1 VLCMKSVL
9 GGGSTRVRSR
19 PTEQLFHTGGA
30 ASRRQS
36 LMKLL
41 NFLAKKTHAVRSQ
54 RARSRNAFQRSLV
67 LETLEIRRA
76 MTVEGQSFAVDQV
89 LDTSDLLGTLSA
101 SIQWGDG
108 TTSAAT
114 LQNAPA
120 VGNLKV
126 KIDYSLDTNGFF
138 TDPNRRVLLQAAAD
152 LVASKFTDTLS
163 AIQPAVGDMWS
174 ALFLNPSTG
183 VDTTRTNLS
192 IAQNEIVIFAGARAL
207 GINEGGIG
215 DRGGFTAQSTR
226 AAFLSAIQTRGN
238 PGVIASPA
246 TDTAPWGGSIAFDT
260 AKNWYIGTSAT
271 SLGSNQLDFMSVAI
285 HEFTHI
291 MGFGIAD
298 SFDAKISNGKF
309 SGAASRAVY
318 GQDIPLNATQ
328 DHFLSSI
335 LVDSKR
341 PNMVPDFATGQRVFP
356 TRLDLAVLDDIGWDL
371 TNQTVRV
378 TGNHVYGDNRT
389 FSGVLTLSGSR
400 LGSKT
405 FPISAVISNA
415 APVLQAPTS
424 KTATVGQPL
433 SLPKLG
439 QFTDA
444 GFGAPNATPPT
455 SETFAYRISWGD
467 GTTADTG
474 NATVSNVGSTTSPTA
489 GFFDGSHTYTQPGT
503 YTATIQVTDDDG
515 GTDQKQFTIKV
526 ELPPKLELS
535 IDKSSFR
542 EDAGAG
548 VAKLTVKRSGGDLTV
563 PLMITLASNDT
574 TEATVPSS
582 VTILANQTTASVDVA
597 AVDDTILDGT
607 QRVQFSASSSNL
619 VSNTVAVDVLD
630 VETIQ
635 VMLDRARFSEAAGG
649 GAAVLT
655 VQRMNTDISAPLLV
669 QLTSSDTTEA
679 TLPSTVTIPAGQSS
693 TTVGITAVD
702 DSLFDGDQNVLFT
715 PSAAGYISTISAPAV
730 VTDYQ
735 PITVIAVN
743 TALNEDI
750 PSLQSTQVSVSVRSP
765 APTGGVN
772 VQLSASLPGIL
783 NFPASVLIPAGSTG
797 VNVTVSAVNNNRPDD
812 LRTVTLSASGT
823 NLVAR
828 DLVFTV
834 ADQDPALWT
843 NPRNRFDVNNSGG
856 VDPLDV
862 LAIINEINRTRSRV
876 LDPVLDAG
884 LPFVDANRDGSLDPL
899 DVLAVINEIN
909 RNK

>member
-1 VLCMKSVL
+1 VLCMKSVF
-9 GGGSTRVRSR
+9 GGGSARVRSC
-19 PTEQLFHTGGA
+19 PTERIFHTGGA
-30 ASRRQS
+30 ANRRQS

-41 NFLAKKTHAVRSQ
+41 NFLAKKMHAGRPQ
-54 RARSRNAFQRSLV
+54 RARSRNAFQRNLV
-67 LETLEIRRA
+67 LETLEVRRA
-76 MTVEGQSFAVDQV
+76 MTVEGQSFAVNQV

-108 TTSAAT
+108 TTTAAT
-114 LQNAPA
+114 IQNAPA

-138 TDPNRRVLLQAAAD
+138 NDSNRRVLLQAAAD

-174 ALFLNPSTG
+174 AQFLNPSTG

-192 IAQNEIVIFAGARAL
+192 IAQNEILIFAGARAL
-207 GINEGGIG
+207 GSNQGAIG
-215 DRGGFTAQSTR
+215 DRGGFSAQSNR
-226 AAFLSAIQTRGN
+226 AAFLSAVQTRGN
-238 PGVIASPA
+238 PGVIASPV

-260 AKNWYIGTSAT
+260 GKNWYIGTSET
-271 SLGSNQLDFMSVAI
+271 SLGANQLDFVTVAI

-291 MGFGIAD
+291 MGFGTAD
-298 SFDAKISNGKF
+298 SFNAKISNGKF
-309 SGAASRAVY
+309 TGAASRAVY
-318 GQDIPLNATQ
+318 GQDVPLSAARS
-328 DHFLSSI
+328 HFLSSI
-335 LVDSKR
+335 LVDGKR
-341 PNMVPDFATGQRVFP
+341 PNMVPDFGTGQRVSP

-378 TGNHVYGDNRT
+378 TGNHVYGDNGT
-389 FSGVLTLSGSR
+389 FPGVITLTGSR

-405 FPISAVISNA
+405 FPLSAAITNA
-415 APVLQAPTS
+415 APVLQTPTS
-424 KTATVGQPL
+424 KTATVGQVL
-433 SLPKLG
+433 SLAKLG

-455 SETFAYRISWGD
+455 SETFAYRINWGD
-467 GTTADTG
+467 GTSADTG
-474 NATVSNVGSTTSPTA
+474 NATVSNLGSANSPTA

-515 GTDQKQFTIKV
+515 GTDQKQFTVKV
-526 ELPPKLELS
+526 ELPPKLEIS

-548 VAKLTVKRSGGDLTV
+548 AAKLLVTRSGGNLTV
-563 PLMITLASNDT
+563 PLTITLASNDT

-607 QRVQFSASSSNL
+607 RRVQFSASSLNL
-619 VSNTVAVDVLD
+619 LSNTIVVDVLD

-635 VMLDRARFSEAAGG
+635 VTLDRARFSEAAGG

-655 VQRMNTDISAPLLV
+655 VQRLNTDISASLLV
-669 QLTSSDTTEA
+669 QLTSNDTTEA

-715 PSAAGYISTISAPAV
+715 PSAAGYVSTISAQAT
-730 VTDYQ
+730 VTDFQ

-750 PSLQSTQVSVSVRSP
+750 PASQSTQVSISVRSP

-884 LPFVDANRDGSLDPL
+884 LPFVDVTRDGSLDPL

-909 RNK
+909 RRI